1 MRKLEAVTR
10 EIVDELGYLQRRE
23 MKMRDTNGQSTFS
36 PDQAGMLRRECR
48 EHEQQS

>member
-23 MKMRDTNGQSTFS
+23 MRMRDTNGQFQSFTSLAVEFGS
-36 PDQAGMLRRECR
+36 RER
-48 EHEQQS
+48 KLM